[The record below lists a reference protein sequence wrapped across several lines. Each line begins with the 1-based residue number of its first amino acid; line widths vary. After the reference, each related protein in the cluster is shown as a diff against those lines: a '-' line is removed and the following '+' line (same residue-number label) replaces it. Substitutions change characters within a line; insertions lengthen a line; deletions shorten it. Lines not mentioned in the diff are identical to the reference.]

1 MRRLVAAA
9 WFSPAYTPPSQGTD
23 ATIAQHVATIQARL
37 YATKDAQQCF
47 TPTPLGCAL
56 VEGYNQMGYQLN
68 KPALRAQMEADCLA
82 IVSGT
87 KQRDVSVSGAALRV
101 AAPSRPP
108 LSPEREDRPRSPS
121 STPRP
126 WSRTAWPT

>member
-1 MRRLVAAA
+1 MPRLVAAA

-68 KPALRAQMEADCLA
+68 KPALRAQMEADCQA

-87 KQRDVSVSGAALRV
+87 KQRDVSVSGALRGCAV
-101 AAPSRPP
+101 APAPLPEKRRPP
-108 LSPEREDRPRSPS
+108 PLTLLHP
-121 STPRP
+121 
-126 WSRTAWPT
+126 